1 MSYPDRARH
10 TGCSNLTAALPQLRQ
25 LPQPRR
31 ATGQSA
37 EPPPAPLAAS
47 PGSAPALVETNAGR
61 RWTKATAALT
71 LAAATA
77 LTCYTSGPS
86 AHSTNTAAA
95 RPASRPA
102 ATPTDSRVDP
112 AHVDPARADGAHLD
126 AGLRTAMASQARI
139 SLPGLAATPH
149 ATPTPGQAAT
159 APATALLGQA
169 TARFAPPALAPS
181 TAHSATF
188 RMTLTPARPA
198 TPTPT
203 RPASK
208 PAAPA
213 SAPSS
218 GARALSA
225 AATAKGT
232 PYVWGGTGPSGFD
245 CSGLVQWAYR
255 KAGITLPRSSQAQ
268 STVGTPV
275 SERDLQP
282 GDLVFF
288 YRPVSHVGIYLG
300 GGQVLHAPE
309 PGDVVKVS
317 PISRMPF
324 HNARRL

>member
-1 MSYPDRARH
+1 MEKEPDLVSYPDRARH
-10 TGCSNLTAALPQLRQ
+10 TGCSNPTATLPP

-31 ATGQSA
+31 AT
-37 EPPPAPLAAS
+37 EPPPEL
-47 PGSAPALVETNAGR
+47 APALVESSAGR
-61 RWTKATAALT
+61 RWTKATATLT

-77 LTCYTSGPS
+77 LTCYTGGHS
-86 AHSTNTAAA
+86 AHSANTAAA
-95 RPASRPA
+95 RPVSRPA
-102 ATPTDSRVDP
+102 PTPTDSHLDT
-112 AHVDPARADGAHLD
+112 AHLD
-126 AGLRTAMASQARI
+126 AGLRAALAIQARI
-139 SLPGLAATPH
+139 SLPDLAA
-149 ATPTPGQAAT
+149 
-159 APATALLGQA
+159 
-169 TARFAPPALAPS
+169 ARFAAPVPVPR

-188 RMTLTPARPA
+188 RMALTPARPA
-198 TPTPT
+198 APAPTH
-203 RPASK
+203 
-208 PAAPA
+208 PA

-218 GARALSA
+218 GVRALSA
-225 AATAKGT
+225 AVTAKGT
-232 PYVWGGTGPSGFD
+232 PYVWGGTSPSGFD

-275 SERDLQP
+275 SESNLQP

-324 HNARRL
+324 HNARRV